1 VEMTPPPL
9 TTPILLV
16 NLREK
21 GFNFNMNLGEGMAV
35 EGVAVP
41 RQLSHSYQ
49 GFSFAVSLFAYSSRQ
64 SGGALRC
71 SGRWPCAKH

>member
-1 VEMTPPPL
+1 VEVTPPPL

-21 GFNFNMNLGEGMAV
+21 RFSFEMKLGERTTV

-41 RQLSHSYQ
+41 RQFSHSYQ